1 MKKHLNNKILNH
13 FDAHRQPLLPAL
25 SKSDLVTAVLLGLF
39 LAVIFWESL
48 S

>member
-1 MKKHLNNKILNH
+1 MKQNLNDKILNH
-13 FDAHRQPLLPAL
+13 FDAHRQSLPPAL